1 VIAVDLSCDLGEGV
15 GDDAAIL
22 PALSSANVAC
32 GLHAGDPSVM
42 RRTVEEAARLGV
54 AVGAHPGFAD
64 REHFGRLEQPLSPE
78 EIYDLC
84 AYQLGA
90 LSAFTRRA
98 GVPLAHV
105 KAHGA
110 LYHLA
115 AARPEI
121 AAALAT
127 AARELAGAP
136 VLVGPPASALEA
148 AARDCGLPFAAEGFA
163 DRGYGPDG
171 RLLPR
176 SHPEALIAGDD
187 NAVAVRAVEMVRTQ
201 RIPVPGGSL
210 AVPIHTLCLHG
221 DDPRAA
227 GRAHAIRAALAAAGI
242 RVAAPASW
250 LPA

>member
-1 VIAVDLSCDLGEGV
+1 MIAVDLSCDLGEGV

-42 RRTVEEAARLGV
+42 RKTVEQAARLGV
-54 AVGAHPGFAD
+54 TVGAHPGFAD

-84 AYQLGA
+84 AYQIGA
-90 LSAFTRRA
+90 LAAFTRRA
-98 GVPLAHV
+98 GVPLGHV

-115 AARPEI
+115 AARAEI
-121 AAALAT
+121 ADALAA
-127 AARELAGAP
+127 AAREGAAT
-136 VLVGPPASALEA
+136 VLVGPPGSAVES
-148 AARDCGLPFAAEGFA
+148 AARDRGLRFAAEGFA
-163 DRGYGPDG
+163 DRGYAPDG

-176 SHPEALIAGDD
+176 SHPDALVAGDD
-187 NAVAVRAVEMVRTQ
+187 ALVAARALEMVRTQ
-201 RIPVPGGSL
+201 RIPIPGGSL

-227 GRAHAIRAALAAAGI
+227 GRAHAIRAALLAAGI
-242 RVAAPASW
+242 RIAPPASW
-250 LPA
+250 LPG